1 VDTSLIPSLYTA
13 LIFAGDSE
21 STLFE
26 GQVIPKWFSGLFSF
40 EDKLVKDIRTG
51 KTRPKDESKKWDV
64 RFKVAISEKG
74 TPSLYSV
81 EVNGSFKPLMPKPLK
96 REEYPPD
103 VFIPKK
109 DFFIPK
115 YDFSRSERELPNS
128 LNRESVERWQLKLV
142 EQYRFQMLEL
152 ALWLAVSSVT
162 PISEGNKTYWTL
174 TEKSFNADEIREITK
189 SISKRIRQKITPDFL
204 KEVAEIYTE
213 AGLNKDDPVQALMRR
228 YKCAHRTASEYA
240 TKARNIGLLP
250 PTEPGIVTVVTNKPK
265 TKSKP
270 KARKGSK

>member
-1 VDTSLIPSLYTA
+1 MDTSLIPGLYTA
-13 LIFAGDSE
+13 LIYAGDAE
-21 STLFE
+21 TTLFE
-26 GQVIPKWFSGLFSF
+26 GRVIPKWFSGLFCF
-40 EDKLVKDIRTG
+40 EDKHVKDITTG
-51 KTRPKDESKKWDV
+51 KTRPKDENKTWDV
-64 RFKVAISEKG
+64 KFRVAISENG

-81 EVNGSFKPLMPKPLK
+81 EVNGSFRAVKLAKIK
-96 REEYPPD
+96 REQYPPD
-103 VFIPKK
+103 LFIPKGV
-109 DFFIPK
+109 
-115 YDFSRSERELPNS
+115 FSPSERELPNP
-128 LNRESVERWQLKLV
+128 LRRESVERWQLKLI

-162 PISEGNKTYWTL
+162 PISEGNKTYWSL
-174 TEKSFNADEIREITK
+174 TEKSFNADEMRVITK

-204 KEVAEIYTE
+204 KEVADIYTE
-213 AGLNKDDPVQALMRR
+213 AGLKKDDPVQALMRR

-250 PTEPGIVTVVTNKPK
+250 PTAPGIVTVETNKPK